1 MTKELAIKIDN
12 LSYQYDKSKKVLS
25 NVSLEI
31 PEKSIVTILGKNG
44 TGKTTLLNC
53 LLGFIENYSG
63 KIFFYDKEQ
72 TSFSRKELAQIVG
85 LVPQLSQISFDYTID
100 EFVLMGCNPTM
111 GYFSVPDKS
120 MQARVD
126 EVLETLGI
134 LHLKNRLVN
143 SLSGGERQ
151 LVYIARTLAQKP
163 KIIVLDEPTSALDFG
178 NSIKITEL
186 LIKLRDSGY
195 TVILTCH
202 DPDFPFIFD
211 GYTVAML
218 PENAVVFGK
227 SKNILTDEL
236 LSKLYGV
243 SIRRVLIP
251 KSNQYVCIKDKTVI

>member
-1 MTKELAIKIDN
+1 
-12 LSYQYDKSKKVLS
+12 
-25 NVSLEI
+25 
-31 PEKSIVTILGKNG
+31 
-44 TGKTTLLNC
+44 
-53 LLGFIENYSG
+53 
-63 KIFFYDKEQ
+63 
-72 TSFSRKELAQIVG
+72 
-85 LVPQLSQISFDYTID
+85 
-100 EFVLMGCNPTM
+100 MGCNPTM

-251 KSNQYVCIKDKTVI
+251 ESNQYVCIKDKTVI